1 MRDGSIR
8 TQDQSLAALMI
19 SGMINAAVGLERWV
33 PEANADNADEL
44 YVRPLFLGILSA
56 PS

>member
-1 MRDGSIR
+1 
-8 TQDQSLAALMI
+8 
-19 SGMINAAVGLERWV
+19 VGLERWV